1 MLRFLTSPLNLP
13 APGRRQ
19 LVYFTFRFCTNGFA
33 QTCVF
38 VKQLLGPIL
47 CDSYLYESPLSLTYG
62 VMLPSSL
69 TRVFSRVLEFSSYPP
84 VSVYGTG
91 TYYISLEVFLV
102 SITRYSL
109 TSTFQISWRIFL
121 SSIPQ
126 CLDQNPLIGA
136 ILLPPSLHQY
146 NK

>member
-1 MLRFLTSPLNLP
+1 
-13 APGRRQ
+13 
-19 LVYFTFRFCTNGFA
+19 
-33 QTCVF
+33 
-38 VKQLLGPIL
+38 
-47 CDSYLYESPLSLTYG
+47 
-62 VMLPSSL
+62 MLPSSL

-109 TSTFQISWRIFL
+109 TSITQISQRFFL
-121 SSIPQ
+121 SGIPRY
-126 CLDQNPLIGA
+126 LDQNPLIGA
-136 ILLPPSLHQY
+136 ALLPPSLHQY